1 MSYPSALTG
10 LATISLAAALMS
22 APLTPGAL
30 AADAYLGTGGAPD
43 GSGSIYHQG
52 YALPIAE
59 TLDQALRM
67 MLYDTL
73 SLRPSAGSGAN
84 ITACAAE
91 RDHLCFGLAQGDVAA
106 VSPAVTSGD
115 VLIVRNDL
123 PAECAFAFASNEM
136 IGNWKTVQKYAR
148 KITLYLPPENSGT
161 TITLRQVIEADPA
174 MAGAEITVKT
184 IDGGW
189 SEIVRAVEADPRGVG
204 ATVRYPDPSVL
215 LDDLADKGFSVFGIA
230 VPELLRLRLPSGEPI
245 YTVNGAA
252 PYTDPFLS
260 TPETI
265 ATVCTPAAIVA
276 TNPERIDDPVLKED
290 MGHLI
295 EALEALKSDDLVP
308 AEGSKARIFKT
319 VRAFS
324 EKIGF
329 DQVINWWGDEVAVLI
344 PDLER

>member
-10 LATISLAAALMS
+10 LVTISFAAALMS
-22 APLTPGAL
+22 SPLTSAAH

-59 TLDQALRM
+59 TLDEALRM
-67 MLYDTL
+67 MLYDSLT
-73 SLRPSAGSGAN
+73 LRPSAGSGAN
-84 ITACAAE
+84 IAACALE
-91 RDHLCFGLAQGDVAA
+91 RTNLCFGLAQGDVAA
-106 VSPAVTSGD
+106 VSPAVISGE

-123 PAECAFAFASNEM
+123 PAECAFAFASNEL
-136 IGNWKTVQKYAR
+136 ISNWKTVQKYVR
-148 KITLYLPPENSGT
+148 KITLYLPPEDSGT

-174 MAGAEITVKT
+174 MADVEVRVKT

-215 LDDLADKGFSVFGIA
+215 LDDLAGRNFSVFGIA
-230 VPELLRLRLPSGEPI
+230 VPELLRLRLTSGEPI
-245 YTVNGAA
+245 YSVNGAA

-260 TPETI
+260 SPETI
-265 ATVCTPAAIVA
+265 ATVCTPAAIIA
-276 TNPERIDDPVLKED
+276 TNPERIDDPILKED
-290 MGHLI
+290 MEYLI
-295 EALEALKSDDLVP
+295 DALQELKSDDLVP

-329 DQVINWWGDEVAVLI
+329 DEVIDWWSEEIPGLI